1 MVFTKLPSGVRDI
14 LPRECR
20 ALAKIREHLAR
31 KFTAYGFE
39 PVESATLE
47 YFDTYSRIRN
57 AVPEERMFKLSDK
70 DGKLLVLRPDATL
83 SISRIAAT
91 KLEVPKARLSYF
103 TQKFDLQEAGGISS
117 REILQ
122 AGVECLGE
130 EGAFADAQTIAFA
143 IECLKETGLKD
154 FVVEV
159 GHVGYFKGILEECG
173 LSEKDVETVRAHVN
187 AKDGLSA
194 QRVLERAGVSH
205 DALNAVLAL
214 PALFG
219 GAEIF
224 GRAEHLTSSRS
235 ARAAIAR
242 LREIHGLLARMGY
255 EKYVCYDLGTVRRL
269 GYYSGVIFAGLVRE
283 MGAPVMSGGRYDGL
297 ADDFGK
303 HVPAVGFA
311 MGLKRIL
318 IALER
323 QGNLPEELPPDAVIA
338 CEEGAEDVGCRA
350 AAEMTAAGK
359 RAILLSEYGA
369 AALTGCEAKEK
380 FLATKE
386 GLKKL

>member
-1 MVFTKLPSGVRDI
+1 MVFTKLPSGVMDI

-20 ALAKIREHLAR
+20 ALAEIRARLSR
-31 KFTAYGFE
+31 KFAANGFDL
-39 PVESATLE
+39 VESATLE
-47 YFDTYSRIRN
+47 YFDTYARIRN
-57 AVPEERMFKLSDK
+57 AVPEERMFKLSDT

-91 KLEVPKARLSYF
+91 KLREPKARLCYF
-103 TQKFDLQEAGGISS
+103 THKFDLQEANGISG
-117 REILQ
+117 REIIQ

-130 EGAFADAQTIAFA
+130 ESAFADAQTIAFA
-143 IECLKETGLKD
+143 VECLKETGLKD

-159 GHVGYFKGILEECG
+159 GHVGYFEGILEECG
-173 LSEKDVETVRAHVN
+173 LSAKDVEAVRAHVN

-194 QRVLERAGVSH
+194 QRVLERAGIGH
-205 DALNAVLAL
+205 AALNAVLAL

-224 GRAEHLTSSRS
+224 DRAEALTESGP

-242 LREIHGLLARMGY
+242 LRAIHALLSRMGY
-255 EKYVCYDLGTVRRL
+255 EKYVCYDLGTVKRL
-269 GYYSGVIFAGLVRE
+269 GYYSGVVFTGMTRE
-283 MGAPVMSGGRYDGL
+283 MGAPVMSGGRYDNL

-323 QGNLPEELPPDAVIA
+323 QGNLPGEKNTDAAIA

-359 RAILLSEYGA
+359 RVVLLSEYGA
-369 AALTGCEAKEK
+369 AALSGVRAEEK
-380 FLATKE
+380 YLATKE
-386 GLKKL
+386 GLKRI